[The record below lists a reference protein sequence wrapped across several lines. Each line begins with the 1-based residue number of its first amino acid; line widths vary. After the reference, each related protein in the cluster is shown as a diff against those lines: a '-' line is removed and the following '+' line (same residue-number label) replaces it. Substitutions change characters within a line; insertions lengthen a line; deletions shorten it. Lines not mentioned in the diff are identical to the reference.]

1 MRHLGIRYW
10 VLGIV
15 VVALLAVGCEP
26 TETPTPTLSPLPTP
40 TAVSPLPTPTPEQ
53 QEAGEFWLDYEQT
66 VVVYHTGVTTPTLF
80 WAVKLL
86 DESGGVV
93 YSETL
98 DTGVEGPVV
107 TGTGK
112 FDGSF
117 FFDYPLFDGTAAEW
131 AKCWWGSE
139 EMYVID
145 PGEVLRLVD
154 RIDCEFA
161 GTQDGEGYW
170 FIKEITGLEHRA
182 YLPVAMR
189 ARGS

>member
-1 MRHLGIRYW
+1 MRRWAMGIRYW
-10 VLGIV
+10 GLGIV
-15 VVALLAVGCEP
+15 VVVLVVTGCDG
-26 TETPTPTLSPLPTP
+26 TETPTLTPTVSPLPTP
-40 TAVSPLPTPTPEQ
+40 TAEPQAS
-53 QEAGEFWLDYEQT
+53 GEFWLDHEQT

-86 DESGGVV
+86 DEGGGMV

-98 DTGVEGPVV
+98 DTGVEGPIV

-117 FFDYPLFDGTAAEW
+117 FFDYPLFDGTATEW
-131 AKCWWGSE
+131 AKCWWGSA
-139 EMYVID
+139 EMYVVD
-145 PGEVLRLVD
+145 PGDVLRLVD

-170 FIKEITGLEHRA
+170 FIKEVEGLEHRA

-189 ARGS
+189 AQLGG